1 MKKGYTSSSRS
12 LFLHCAIL
20 AVVML
25 WSGSRSAHAQAEEK
39 FYYWLGPRDPQQTD
53 QSFVVEVS
61 AAIKTQIE
69 ELRAKGHQIGVRGRI
84 AAGAVEYNKN
94 YYAPGTPVWNWHFV
108 SVDSLRDFTEAPGD
122 TFEVNPNRDSRPS
135 DIAANPEEWIRSY
148 GDSYYPKDYAIRSR
162 VDPSKRDALAN
173 VSNRGMTGAGEKAL
187 ITGLILTANGPR
199 EIVVRALGPSLS
211 TAGVQQV
218 AANPKIEVHGGA
230 NRFGSNTD
238 WKTSRRAEELSR
250 RFPSLTPTNEKEAAL
265 LLTLLPGSY
274 TIHGTNE
281 DGAEGVVLL
290 EAYDV
295 DSNNE

>member
-1 MKKGYTSSSRS
+1 M
-12 LFLHCAIL
+12 
-20 AVVML
+20 
-25 WSGSRSAHAQAEEK
+25 
-39 FYYWLGPRDPQQTD
+39 
-53 QSFVVEVS
+53 VEVN
-61 AAIKTQIE
+61 ATLATQIE
-69 ELRAKGHQIGVRGRI
+69 ELLARGHQVGVRGRI

-94 YYAPGTPVWNWHFV
+94 YFAPGTPVWNWHFV
-108 SVDSLRDFTEAPGD
+108 SVDSLRDFTESPVD

-187 ITGLILTANGPR
+187 ITGLILTANEPR

-211 TAGVQQV
+211 AAGVQQV
-218 AANPKIEVHGGA
+218 AANPKIEVYGGA

-250 RFPSLTPTNEKEAAL
+250 RFPSLTPANDKEAAL

-281 DGAEGVVLL
+281 DGSEGVILL
-290 EAYDV
+290 EAHDA
-295 DSNNE
+295 DSSSE

>member
-1 MKKGYTSSSRS
+1 MKKRPTGSAAQTLLWLGILS
-12 LFLHCAIL
+12 FAITFGL
-20 AVVML
+20 AA
-25 WSGSRSAHAQAEEK
+25 SARAQSDEK
-39 FYYWLGPRDPQQTD
+39 SYYWLGSRYSPQTD
-53 QSFVVEVS
+53 QGFVVEVDATI
-61 AAIKTQIE
+61 AAQIE
-69 ELRAKGHQIGVRGRI
+69 ELLARGHQVGVRGRI
-84 AAGAVEYNKN
+84 AAGAVDYNKN

-108 SVDSLRDFTEAPGD
+108 SVDSLRDFTGSGD
-122 TFEVNPNRDSRPS
+122 TFEVNPNRDSGPS

-187 ITGLILTANGPR
+187 ITGLILTANEPR

-218 AANPKIEVHGGA
+218 AANPKIEVYGGA

-250 RFPSLTPTNEKEAAL
+250 RFPSLTPANDKEAAL

-281 DGAEGVVLL
+281 DGTEGVILL

-295 DSNNE
+295 DSSSE